1 MRLWCVKKGEKRVG
15 KKREEETGS
24 RSGSI
29 GVYTVCQIRIGRSEV
44 GAAQVIL
51 LPFIVVTLRV
61 QKLPILFDR
70 TWTLIFSFHCIFSF
84 TANEHLRPLSVI
96 LLLSTIKLQLFFTTR
111 EVYYQGFAILL
122 TGALDNPK
130 ILLSLGLYP
139 RKISQTISHRLQL
152 GYSGWKFTSSR
163 VNNYSALAPKDV
175 TNHKS
180 TSFEKTGIRIILY
193 PFRAILMPFNK
204 FQYLVDV
211 MALVGQ
217 QLITRCGSTEF
228 I

>member
-1 MRLWCVKKGEKRVG
+1 M
-15 KKREEETGS
+15 
-24 RSGSI
+24 
-29 GVYTVCQIRIGRSEV
+29 
-44 GAAQVIL
+44 
-51 LPFIVVTLRV
+51 
-61 QKLPILFDR
+61 
-70 TWTLIFSFHCIFSF
+70 
-84 TANEHLRPLSVI
+84 
-96 LLLSTIKLQLFFTTR
+96 
-111 EVYYQGFAILL
+111 YYQGFAILL

-130 ILLSLGLYP
+130 ILLSLGLYR

-163 VNNYSALAPKDV
+163 VNNYSALTPKDV

-193 PFRAILMPFNK
+193 PFRAILMPFNN

-217 QLITRCGSTEF
+217 
-228 I
+228 